1 MFDFGN
7 RKIIGV
13 NYSRYV
19 ALPKTWL
26 NAMGLDAHSKIE
38 MKMNDDQELVL
49 KPVGKCAQDIVPVKT
64 VE

>member
-7 RKIIGV
+7 RKIVGV

-19 ALPKTWL
+19 VLPKCWL
-26 NAMGLDAHSKIE
+26 NAMGLVAYSEIE

-49 KPVGKCAQDIVPVKT
+49 KAVGKCAQDIAPVET

>member
-1 MFDFGN
+1 MSDYAN
-7 RKIIGV
+7 RKIIRV
-13 NYSRYV
+13 NNSRYV

-26 NAMGLDAHSKIE
+26 NTMGLDGHSEIE

-49 KPVGKCAQDIVPVKT
+49 KAVGKCAQDIAPVET

>member
-7 RKIIGV
+7 RKIAGV

-19 ALPKTWL
+19 VLPKCWL
-26 NAMGLDAHSKIE
+26 NAMGLVVHSEIE
-38 MKMNDDQELVL
+38 IKMKDDQEFVL
-49 KPVGKCAQDIVPVKT
+49 KPVGKCAQDIAPVET